1 MNLGVE
7 NKNENWDWIKVQ
19 AFDWCDNWVALFI
32 DLDTKF
38 MKVQQQDAHD
48 IGYTS
53 WGKRMWVVVL
63 KLSDEM
69 NHILNLGFWAKRK
82 SWMW

>member
-1 MNLGVE
+1 MIEKWMWALSVNTIAVKDQTYSECKFECLIYYEGLSIEPMNLGVE

-38 MKVQQQDAHD
+38 MKVQ
-48 IGYTS
+48 
-53 WGKRMWVVVL
+53 
-63 KLSDEM
+63 
-69 NHILNLGFWAKRK
+69 
-82 SWMW
+82 